1 MFDSLDDQMKHDAHL
16 ETTKGQ
22 QAVKWAVIVALSIL
36 LFSGLYYAVR
46 MMG

>member
-1 MFDSLDDQMKHDAHL
+1 MFDSLDDQMKHDARV
-16 ETTKGQ
+16 ETTTTQ
-22 QAVKWAVIVALSIL
+22 QAVKWVAIVALSVL